1 VRELQARYDAEK
13 PVDQVKA
20 GIVLEEL
27 SFAREDAAR
36 ASQRAAELT
45 IRSGTAGTFVVPAP
59 EDLPGR
65 FVKQGERLAFVVELG
80 IITIRTAVPQGA
92 IDLVRFHTQRV
103 EVRMAERLTDVTQ
116 GAIRRL
122 VPGATEQLPT
132 TALGSEGGGQIVVD
146 PRDPKGV
153 TAVQKVFQVD
163 IELPASAARLN
174 VGGRAYVRFDHG
186 WQPLAVQ
193 WYLALRQLFLA
204 RFNV

>member
-1 VRELQARYDAEK
+1 MTLFPSQAITR
-13 PVDQVKA
+13 
-20 GIVLEEL
+20 
-27 SFAREDAAR
+27 R
-36 ASQRAAELT
+36 
-45 IRSGTAGTFVVPAP
+45 
-59 EDLPGR
+59 R
-65 FVKQGERLAFVVELG
+65 FLHATG
-80 IITIRTAVPQGA
+80 
-92 IDLVRFHTQRV
+92 
-103 EVRMAERLTDVTQ
+103 MTQ

-163 IELPASAARLN
+163 VELPASAARLN

>member
-1 VRELQARYDAEK
+1 
-13 PVDQVKA
+13 
-20 GIVLEEL
+20 
-27 SFAREDAAR
+27 
-36 ASQRAAELT
+36 
-45 IRSGTAGTFVVPAP
+45 
-59 EDLPGR
+59 
-65 FVKQGERLAFVVELG
+65 
-80 IITIRTAVPQGA
+80 
-92 IDLVRFHTQRV
+92 
-103 EVRMAERLTDVTQ
+103 VRMAERLTDVTQ
-116 GAIRRL
+116 GVVRRL

-163 IELPASAARLN
+163 VELPAAAGRLN